1 MDSRLRGN
9 DVLKPTESSVKA
21 VPRNAGAMPI
31 TEVNVPPIAV
41 APRAGDATTIGGSW
55 VSEPY

>member
-1 MDSRLRGN
+1 M
-9 DVLKPTESSVKA
+9 KPTESSVKA